1 MPIAKG
7 SKSDYEEVNGV
18 RLYYEIGGEGSD
30 LVFVH
35 AGCADSR
42 MWDEQF
48 SIFVDDYRALRYDM
62 RGYGKSSLGPTS
74 FSNRDDLYNLLEI
87 LDIQQAHFVACSMG
101 SLAVTDFALEHPE
114 KVKSLV
120 LVSPILS
127 GYQYQ
132 GLPPQPVL
140 EMIEARKAGKLEQAA
155 ELQAQIWAD
164 GPKRISDQ
172 SNREVH
178 ESVRQMSLDSLRLQA
193 DLIRQTTFLIEEP
206 LNPPAIERL
215 EQIKVPTLVIVGDL
229 DDDSEVEIAE
239 VLTTRIKGAT
249 EVIIKEGAHLPNM
262 EKPEEFNRV
271 VLDFLNEIN

>member
-7 SKSDYEEVNGV
+7 SKSDYPEVNAV
-18 RLYYEIGGEGSD
+18 RLYYEIAGEGSD

-42 MWDEQF
+42 MWAEQF
-48 SIFVDDYRALRYDM
+48 SIFVDDYRVLRYDM
-62 RGYGKSSLGPTS
+62 RGYGKSSLSKTS
-74 FSNRDDLYNLLEI
+74 FSNRDDLYNLLKI
-87 LDIQQAHFVACSMG
+87 LDIQEAHFVACSMG

-120 LVSPILS
+120 LVSPALS

-132 GLPPQPVL
+132 EPPPQPVL
-140 EMIEARKAGKLEQAA
+140 EMIEARRAGKLEQAA

-172 SNREVH
+172 PNREVH

-193 DLIRQTTFLIEEP
+193 DLIRQTAFL
-206 LNPPAIERL
+206 
-215 EQIKVPTLVIVGDL
+215 
-229 DDDSEVEIAE
+229 
-239 VLTTRIKGAT
+239 
-249 EVIIKEGAHLPNM
+249 
-262 EKPEEFNRV
+262 
-271 VLDFLNEIN
+271 